1 MIRYPKGAS
10 DLPLEVILSITN
22 DPESEDITK
31 KIDTMK
37 ILTKLVIEAIGYSC
51 KKKQT
56 MTLKN
61 YYKFQKV

>member
-37 ILTKLVIEAIGYSC
+37 VLSKVNSAKSATQHRRVIQWRNITAKS
-51 KKKQT
+51 
-56 MTLKN
+56 
-61 YYKFQKV
+61 F

>member
-22 DPESEDITK
+22 DPELEDITK

-37 ILTKLVIEAIGYSC
+37 IQTKLVIEAIGYSFE
-51 KKKQT
+51 KKNKQ
-56 MTLKN
+56 
-61 YYKFQKV
+61 